1 MAIGKAQK
9 FGHLARDAFSW
20 SYPSLSVP
28 VVTLPAVAADVALP
42 NIVVAGLPVGG
53 AVVLVRTRIKARQ
66 IENTAGGGANA
77 LVGDQNIRIKADA
90 GGWGVDD
97 IAAIPLPDNYWAVA
111 AASTISGGD
120 VVLGVDVSS
129 VVVGNGTYNL
139 RFEDALVD
147 LASLVLNDVQLTL
160 EIWYR

>member
-1 MAIGKAQK
+1 
-9 FGHLARDAFSW
+9 
-20 SYPSLSVP
+20 
-28 VVTLPAVAADVALP
+28 
-42 NIVVAGLPVGG
+42 
-53 AVVLVRTRIKARQ
+53 
-66 IENTAGGGANA
+66 
-77 LVGDQNIRIKADA
+77 
-90 GGWGVDD
+90 
-97 IAAIPLPDNYWAVA
+97 VA